1 MLSELRLSN
10 FRIFDDEV
18 TIRFRPITILIGKN
32 NAGKSSIIKFLLM
45 LQQSCSARGGPFL
58 VVRGGRVNLGR
69 IYDLK
74 NARSRKR
81 SLKFFLRM
89 RAEVT
94 PSDPVGSHLL
104 DRSVDV
110 GAAGYEVAADVRY
123 NKQGAFRGNG
133 WGVSLLVERRRVAQS
148 LSLLTENSRFLDI
161 EDARRKPAEREVAD
175 ATSLTVAMRHCAR
188 MIGQD
193 IEAIEHISPVKEDL
207 PRTIDTGEDMESHS
221 VGQHG
226 DHALH
231 HLHRLWG
238 RQDESNDDKDRY
250 EFVLNH
256 LDKVLDVRDIDFPG
270 QGDLAQCEVVNSKT
284 GNRVNLAD
292 FGFGVS
298 QCLPIF
304 VQGAM
309 MYPGTTLMVE
319 QPEAQVHPT
328 AQLDLGSFLASLW
341 GERKVG
347 SIVETHSSN
356 LLLRLRHLIAKG
368 DGYLRPDD
376 VSIAFFD
383 IKEGKATVKNL
394 DINRDGHIGEGLP
407 MEFFG
412 ADVKEGLDLSAAKY
426 GRPGHE
432 DE

>member
-1 MLSELRLSN
+1 MLSELKLSN

-45 LQQSCSARGGPFL
+45 LQQSCGAHGGSFL

-69 IYDLK
+69 LYDLK

-89 RAEVT
+89 RADVT
-94 PSDPVGSHLL
+94 SGDPVGSHLL
-104 DRSVDV
+104 ERGRELKDV
-110 GAAGYEVAADVRY
+110 EYEMAADVLY

-133 WGVSLLVERRRVAQS
+133 WGVSLVAKGKRVSQS
-148 LSLLTENSRFLDI
+148 LSLLTENSRLLDI
-161 EDARRKPAEREVAD
+161 EAERREPTEREMID
-175 ATSLTVAMRHCAR
+175 ATSLTAAMRHCVR
-188 MIGQD
+188 MVGQD
-193 IEAIEHISPVKEDL
+193 IETIEHVSPVKEDL
-207 PRTIDTGEDMESHS
+207 SRAIDAGQNIESHS

-226 DHALH
+226 EHALH
-231 HLHRLWG
+231 HLYRLWN
-238 RQDESNDDKDRY
+238 QQYESNNDKDRY

-256 LDKVLDVRDIDFPG
+256 LDKVLDIRDIDFSG
-270 QGDLAQCEVVNSKT
+270 QGDLAQCEVVNAKT
-284 GNRVNLAD
+284 KAHVNLAD

-304 VQGAM
+304 VQGAVM
-309 MYPGTTLMVE
+309 HPRTTLMVE

-328 AQLDLGSFLASLW
+328 AQLDLGGFLASLW
-341 GERKVG
+341 KERQVG
-347 SIVETHSSN
+347 SIVETHSNN

-368 DGYLRPDD
+368 DGRLHSGD

-383 IKEGKATVKNL
+383 IEEGKATVKNL
-394 DINRDGHIGEGLP
+394 DIDKDGHLGEGLP

-426 GRPGHE
+426 ERPGHE

>member
-1 MLSELRLSN
+1 MLSELKLSN

-32 NAGKSSIIKFLLM
+32 NAGKSSIIKLLLM
-45 LQQSCSARGGPFL
+45 LQQSCGAHGGPFL
-58 VVRGGRVNLGR
+58 VVRGGRVNLSR
-69 IYDLK
+69 LYDLK
-74 NARSRKR
+74 NAKSRKR

-89 RAEVT
+89 RADVT
-94 PSDPVGSHLL
+94 SGDPVGSHLL
-104 DRSVDV
+104 ERGKATENVE
-110 GAAGYEVAADVRY
+110 YEMAADVLY

-133 WGVSLLVERRRVAQS
+133 WGVSLFAEGKRVSQS
-148 LSLLTENSRFLDI
+148 LSLLTENSKFLNI
-161 EDARRKPAEREVAD
+161 EDGCREPTEREVIEES
-175 ATSLTVAMRHCAR
+175 SLTAAMRHCVR
-188 MIGQD
+188 MVGQN
-193 IEAIEHISPVKEDL
+193 IETIDHISPVKEDL
-207 PRTIDTGEDMESHS
+207 PRTIDTGEDIESHS
-221 VGQHG
+221 VGQNG
-226 DHALH
+226 AHALH
-231 HLHRLWG
+231 HLHRLWAQ
-238 RQDESNDDKDRY
+238 QDESNDDKDRY

-284 GNRVNLAD
+284 GTRVNLAD

-309 MYPGTTLMVE
+309 MHPRTTLMVE

-341 GERKVG
+341 KERKVG
-347 SIVETHSSN
+347 SIVETHSNN

-368 DGYLRPDD
+368 NGHLQPDD

-383 IKEGKATVKNL
+383 IEEGKATVKNL
-394 DINRDGHIGEGLP
+394 DIDKDGRIGEGLP

-412 ADVKEGLDLSAAKY
+412 ADVKEGLNLSAARY
-426 GRPGHE
+426 ERPGHE